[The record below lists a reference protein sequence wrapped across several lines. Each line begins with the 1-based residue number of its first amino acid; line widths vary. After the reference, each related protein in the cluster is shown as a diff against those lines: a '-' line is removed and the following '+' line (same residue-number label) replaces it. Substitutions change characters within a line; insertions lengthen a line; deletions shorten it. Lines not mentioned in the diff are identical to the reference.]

1 MSSDKYRVIKPGIRV
16 RQDST
21 NTPPT
26 TTETSGDDVSD
37 VSILNDYKIRE
48 IVHYCTRWES

>member
-37 VSILNDYKIRE
+37 VSILNDYIIRE
-48 IVHYCTRWES
+48 IVHYCTR